1 MSCDPNVVWEFARLM
16 NFLASAKG
24 SINVPLGVYN
34 PLYRRFF
41 SLREQV
47 QNKLWIVF
55 VVAVK
60 GFHITFEMKI
70 ESVK

>member
-1 MSCDPNVVWEFARLM
+1 MSCDPNAVWEFARLM

-47 QNKLWIVF
+47 QNKL
-55 VVAVK
+55 
-60 GFHITFEMKI
+60 
-70 ESVK
+70 